1 MSDYPKMP
9 LDTDSPEFQGSVA
22 RGVLGSIIGMAV
34 CVLVLLLCWL
44 VEFQGLLLLFQLFVG
59 AVIGWFY
66 RLFHGRRSKSAA
78 YAIVG
83 VCTMLTCLLGMPV
96 LAVIRLSGEIP
107 LSMLLQMPAGA
118 WAEWWSRSWRLL
130 LLLCTGLGLIGL
142 FLNRGKLLAY
152 VDWQKGPWYIA
163 GFNAGGA
170 TYNMLPEKL
179 PDKRPPERF
188 AVSSRFTPGERIMVE
203 GDILRWVRPVRRERS
218 FTRRDIAGVV
228 LGPSGGSNVIFDQN
242 YQVLAKFAGSMEN
255 ANLLLRWLME
265 QNIPIHNA
273 PDGWRVLPEEGP
285 VFEEQSTSREQPSA
299 QRRFTLWLNK
309 STRRGFTG
317 IGVFLLLFG
326 IAFAAV
332 LMWWVQYD
340 PMTPAELAALVVLD
354 LILLVLSIPFLRM
367 GKVCRVEVDGERIR
381 TYSRFGRLAEFSVR
395 EVADASRSIGWIVLY
410 DKEWKPL
417 AKLDPG
423 LEHLEMLE
431 NYLAFYG
438 VKL

>member
-1 MSDYPKMP
+1 MSDYIRTP
-9 LDTDSPEFQGSVA
+9 LDTDSSEFQGSVL
-22 RGVLGSIIGMAV
+22 RGILGSVVGMAA
-34 CVLVLLLCWL
+34 CVLVLWLCWL
-44 VEFQGLLLLFQLFVG
+44 VDFNSLMILLQLFVG

-78 YAIVG
+78 YVVVG
-83 VCTMLTCLLGMPV
+83 VCTMLTCLFWMPV
-96 LAVIRLSGEIP
+96 LAAIRLSGEIP
-107 LSMLLQMPAGA
+107 LSRLAQMLVEAR
-118 WAEWWSRSWRLL
+118 AELWSRFGRLL
-130 LLLCTGLGLIGL
+130 LLFAGLGLIGL
-142 FLNRGKLLAY
+142 FFSRGRLLAY
-152 VDWQKGPWYIA
+152 VDWRKGPWYIA

-170 TYNMLPEKL
+170 AYNMLPEKL
-179 PDKRPPERF
+179 PDQRPPERF
-188 AVSSRFTPGERIMVE
+188 AVSSRFTSGERVVVE
-203 GDILRWVRPVRRERS
+203 GDTLRWIRSIRRDRA
-218 FTRRDIAGVV
+218 FTCRDIAGVV

-255 ANLLLRWLME
+255 ADLLLRWLME

-299 QRRFTLWLNK
+299 QRQFTLRLNK

-332 LMWWVQYD
+332 LVWWVQYD

-354 LILLVLSIPFLRM
+354 LILLVLSILFLRM

-381 TYSRFGRLAEFSVR
+381 AYSRFGRPAEFSVR
-395 EVADASRSIGWIVLY
+395 EVADVSRSIGWIVLY

-423 LEHLEMLE
+423 LEHLEQLE
-431 NYLAFYG
+431 NYLAAYG
-438 VKL
+438 VRM

>member
-1 MSDYPKMP
+1 MSDYIRTP
-9 LDTDSPEFQGSVA
+9 LDTDSSEFQGSVL
-22 RGVLGSIIGMAV
+22 RGILGSVVGMAA

-44 VEFQGLLLLFQLFVG
+44 VDFNSLMILLQLFVG
-59 AVIGWFY
+59 TVIGWFY

-78 YAIVG
+78 YVVVG
-83 VCTMLTCLLGMPV
+83 ICTMLTCLFWMPV
-96 LAVIRLSGEIP
+96 LTAIRLSGEIP
-107 LSMLLQMPAGA
+107 LSRLAQMLVEAR
-118 WAEWWSRSWRLL
+118 AELWSRFGRLL
-130 LLLCTGLGLIGL
+130 LLFAGLGLIGL
-142 FLNRGKLLAY
+142 FFSRGRLLAY
-152 VDWQKGPWYIA
+152 VDWRKGPWYIA

-170 TYNMLPEKL
+170 AYNMLPEKL
-179 PDKRPPERF
+179 PDQRPPERF
-188 AVSSRFTPGERIMVE
+188 AVSSRFTPGERIVVE
-203 GDILRWVRPVRRERS
+203 GDTLRWIRSIRRDRA

-273 PDGWRVLPEEGP
+273 PDVWSVLSEEGS

-299 QRRFTLWLNK
+299 QRRFTLRLNK

-332 LMWWVQYD
+332 LVWWVQYD

-354 LILLVLSIPFLRM
+354 LILLVLSILFLRM

-381 TYSRFGRLAEFSVR
+381 AYSRFGRPAEFSVR
-395 EVADASRSIGWIVLY
+395 EVADVSRSIGWIVLY
-410 DKEWKPL
+410 DREWKPL

-423 LEHLEMLE
+423 LEHLELLE
-431 NYLAFYG
+431 HYLAAYG
-438 VKL
+438 IRI

>member
-1 MSDYPKMP
+1 MSDYIRTP
-9 LDTDSPEFQGSVA
+9 LDTDSSEFQGSVL
-22 RGVLGSIIGMAV
+22 RGILGSVVGMAA

-44 VEFQGLLLLFQLFVG
+44 VDFNSLMILLQLFVG
-59 AVIGWFY
+59 TVIGWFY
-66 RLFHGRRSKSAA
+66 RLFHGRRSKPAA

-83 VCTMLTCLLGMPV
+83 VCTMLTCLFWMPV
-96 LAVIRLSGEIP
+96 LTAIRLSGEIP
-107 LSMLLQMPAGA
+107 LSRLAQMLVEAR
-118 WAEWWSRSWRLL
+118 AELWSRFGRLL
-130 LLLCTGLGLIGL
+130 LLFAGLGLIGL
-142 FLNRGKLLAY
+142 FFSRGRLLAY
-152 VDWQKGPWYIA
+152 VDWRKGPWYIA

-170 TYNMLPEKL
+170 AYNMLPEKL
-179 PDKRPPERF
+179 PDQRPPERF
-188 AVSSRFTPGERIMVE
+188 AVSSRFTPGERIVVE
-203 GDILRWVRPVRRERS
+203 SDTLRWIRSIRRDRA

-273 PDGWRVLPEEGP
+273 PDGWRVLPEEEP

-299 QRRFTLWLNK
+299 QRRFTLRLNK

-332 LMWWVQYD
+332 LVWWVQYD
-340 PMTPAELAALVVLD
+340 PMTPAELAALVALD
-354 LILLVLSIPFLRM
+354 LILLVLSILFLRM

-381 TYSRFGRLAEFSVR
+381 AYSRFGRPAEFSVR
-395 EVADASRSIGWIVLY
+395 EVADVSRSIGWIVLY
-410 DKEWKPL
+410 DREWKPL

-423 LEHLEMLE
+423 LEHLELLE
-431 NYLAFYG
+431 HYLAAYG
-438 VKL
+438 IRI

>member
-1 MSDYPKMP
+1 MKREYI
-9 LDTDSPEFQGSVA
+9 DTDSPEFQGSVL
-22 RGVLGSIIGMAV
+22 RGVLGSIVGMAV

-44 VEFQGLLLLFQLFVG
+44 VGFQSLLLLFHLFIG
-59 AVIGWFY
+59 GSIGWFY

-83 VCTMLTCLLGMPV
+83 VCTMLTCLLWMPV
-96 LAVIRLSGEIP
+96 LVAIRLSGEIP
-107 LSMLLQMPAGA
+107 LSMLLQMPAGS
-118 WAEWWSRSWRLL
+118 WAELWSRSWRL

-152 VDWQKGPWYIA
+152 VDWQKRPWYIA

-188 AVSSRFTPGERIMVE
+188 AVSSWFTPGERIVVE
-203 GDILRWVRPVRRERS
+203 GDTLRWVRPVRRERS
-218 FTRRDIAGVV
+218 FTRWDITGVV

-255 ANLLLRWLME
+255 ADLLLRWLME

-273 PDGWRVLPEEGP
+273 PDRWRVPPEGEP
-285 VFEEQSTSREQPSA
+285 VSGKPSFSNEMPAA
-299 QRRFTLWLNK
+299 QRCFTLRLNK

-326 IAFAAV
+326 IVFAAV
-332 LMWWVQYD
+332 LVWWVPND
-340 PMTPAELAALVVLD
+340 PMTPAELAVLVVLD
-354 LILLVLSIPFLRM
+354 LILLILGVLFLCI
-367 GKVCRVEVDGERIR
+367 GKVCRVEVEGERIR
-381 TYSRFGRLAEFSVR
+381 AYSRFGRPAEFSVR
-395 EVADASRSIGWIVLY
+395 DVADVSRSIGWIVLY
-410 DKEWKPL
+410 DREWKPL

-423 LEHLEMLE
+423 LEHLEQLE
-431 NYLAFYG
+431 NYLAAYG
-438 VKL
+438 VRM

>member
-1 MSDYPKMP
+1 MSDYPKTS

-22 RGVLGSIIGMAV
+22 RGILGSVVGMAV

-44 VEFQGLLLLFQLFVG
+44 VEFQSLLLLFQLFVG

-83 VCTMLTCLLGMPV
+83 VCTMLTCLLWMPV

-130 LLLCTGLGLIGL
+130 LLCTGLGLIGL

-152 VDWQKGPWYIA
+152 VDWRKGPWYIA

-188 AVSSRFTPGERIMVE
+188 AVSSRFTPGERIVVE
-203 GDILRWVRPVRRERS
+203 SDILRWVRPVRRERS

-255 ANLLLRWLME
+255 ADLLLRWLIE

-273 PDGWRVLPEEGP
+273 PDRWRVVPEVEP
-285 VFEEQSTSREQPSA
+285 VSEEPSSSKEMPAA
-299 QRRFTLWLNK
+299 QRRFTLRLNK

-326 IAFAAV
+326 IVFAAV
-332 LMWWVQYD
+332 LVWWVPSD

-354 LILLVLSIPFLRM
+354 LILLVLSILFLLI

-381 TYSRFGRLAEFSVR
+381 AYSRFGRPAEFSVW
-395 EVADASRSIGWIVLY
+395 EVADVSRSIGWIVLY
-410 DKEWKPL
+410 DREWKLL

-423 LEHLEMLE
+423 LEHLELLE
-431 NYLAFYG
+431 RYLAAYG
-438 VKL
+438 VRM

>member
-22 RGVLGSIIGMAV
+22 RGILGSAVGMAI

-66 RLFHGRRSKSAA
+66 RLFHGRRSKSAV

-83 VCTMLTCLLGMPV
+83 VCTMLTCLLWMPV
-96 LAVIRLSGEIP
+96 LAAIRLSGDIP
-107 LSMLLQMPAGA
+107 LSMLLQMPAWA
-118 WAEWWSRSWRLL
+118 WAELWSRSWRL

-142 FLNRGKLLAY
+142 FLNRRKLLAY
-152 VDWQKGPWYIA
+152 ADWQKGPWYIT

-188 AVSSRFTPGERIMVE
+188 AVSSRFTPGERIVVE
-203 GDILRWVRPVRRERS
+203 GNTLRWVKPIRRERS

-273 PDGWRVLPEEGP
+273 PDRWRVVPEVEP
-285 VFEEQSTSREQPSA
+285 VSEEPSSSKEMPAA
-299 QRRFTLWLNK
+299 QRRFTLRLNK

-326 IAFAAV
+326 IVFAAV
-332 LMWWVQYD
+332 LVWWVPSD
-340 PMTPAELAALVVLD
+340 PMTPAELVTLVVLD
-354 LILLVLSIPFLRM
+354 LILLVLSILFLLI

-381 TYSRFGRLAEFSVR
+381 AYSRFGRPAEFSVW
-395 EVADASRSIGWIVLY
+395 EVADVSRSIGWIVLY
-410 DKEWKPL
+410 DREWKPL

-423 LEHLEMLE
+423 LEHLEQLE
-431 NYLAFYG
+431 NYLAAYG
-438 VKL
+438 VRM

>member
-22 RGVLGSIIGMAV
+22 QGILGSIIGMAV

-44 VEFQGLLLLFQLFVG
+44 VDFQSLLLLFHLFIG
-59 AVIGWFY
+59 ASIGWFY
-66 RLFHGRRSKSAA
+66 RLFHGRRSKPTA
-78 YAIVG
+78 YAVVG
-83 VCTMLTCLLGMPV
+83 VCTLLTCLLWMPV
-96 LAVIRLSGEIP
+96 LAAVRLSGEIP
-107 LSMLLQMPAGA
+107 LSMLMQMPAGA
-118 WAEWWSRSWRLL
+118 WAELWSRSWRL

-142 FLNRGKLLAY
+142 FLNRRKLLAY

-188 AVSSRFTPGERIMVE
+188 AVSSRFTPGERIVVE
-203 GDILRWVRPVRRERS
+203 GNTLRWVKPIRRERS

-255 ANLLLRWLME
+255 ADLLLRWLME

-273 PDGWRVLPEEGP
+273 PDRWRVVPEVEP
-285 VFEEQSTSREQPSA
+285 VSEEPSSSKEMPAA
-299 QRRFTLWLNK
+299 QRRFTLRLNK

-326 IAFAAV
+326 IVFAAV
-332 LMWWVQYD
+332 LVWWVPSD

-354 LILLVLSIPFLRM
+354 LILLVLSILFLRM

-381 TYSRFGRLAEFSVR
+381 AYSRFGRPAEFSVR
-395 EVADASRSIGWIVLY
+395 EVADVSRSIGWIVLY
-410 DKEWKPL
+410 DREWKPL

-423 LEHLEMLE
+423 LEHLELLE
-431 NYLAFYG
+431 RYLAAYG
-438 VKL
+438 IRI

>member
-1 MSDYPKMP
+1 MSDYIRTP
-9 LDTDSPEFQGSVA
+9 LDTDSSEFQGSVL
-22 RGVLGSIIGMAV
+22 RGILGSVVGMAA

-44 VEFQGLLLLFQLFVG
+44 VDFNSLMILLQLFVG
-59 AVIGWFY
+59 TVIGWFY

-78 YAIVG
+78 YVVVG
-83 VCTMLTCLLGMPV
+83 VCTMLTCLFWMPV
-96 LAVIRLSGEIP
+96 LTAIRLSGEIP
-107 LSMLLQMPAGA
+107 LSRLVQMLVEAR
-118 WAEWWSRSWRLL
+118 AELWSRFGRLL
-130 LLLCTGLGLIGL
+130 LLFAGLGLIGL
-142 FLNRGKLLAY
+142 FFSRGRLLAY
-152 VDWQKGPWYIA
+152 VDWRKGPWYIA
-163 GFNAGGA
+163 GFNTGGA
-170 TYNMLPEKL
+170 AYNMLPEKL
-179 PDKRPPERF
+179 PDQRPPERF
-188 AVSSRFTPGERIMVE
+188 AVSSRFTPGERIVVE
-203 GDILRWVRPVRRERS
+203 GDTLRWIRSIRRDRA

-273 PDGWRVLPEEGP
+273 PDGWRVPPEEGP

-299 QRRFTLWLNK
+299 QRRFTLRLNK

-332 LMWWVQYD
+332 LVWWVQYD

-354 LILLVLSIPFLRM
+354 LILLVLSILFLRM

-381 TYSRFGRLAEFSVR
+381 AYSRFGRPAEFSVR
-395 EVADASRSIGWIVLY
+395 EVADVSRSIGWIVLY
-410 DKEWKPL
+410 DREWKPL

-423 LEHLEMLE
+423 LEHLELLE
-431 NYLAFYG
+431 HYLAAYG
-438 VKL
+438 IRI

>member
-1 MSDYPKMP
+1 MSDYIRTP
-9 LDTDSPEFQGSVA
+9 LDTDSSEFQGSVL
-22 RGVLGSIIGMAV
+22 RGILGSVVGMAA

-44 VEFQGLLLLFQLFVG
+44 VDFNSLMILLQLFVG
-59 AVIGWFY
+59 TVIGWFY

-78 YAIVG
+78 YVVVG
-83 VCTMLTCLLGMPV
+83 VCTMLTCLFWMPV
-96 LAVIRLSGEIP
+96 LTAIRLSGEIP
-107 LSMLLQMPAGA
+107 LSRLAQMLVEAR
-118 WAEWWSRSWRLL
+118 AELWSRFGRLL
-130 LLLCTGLGLIGL
+130 LLFAGLGLIGL
-142 FLNRGKLLAY
+142 FFSRGRLLAY
-152 VDWQKGPWYIA
+152 VDWRKGPWYIA

-170 TYNMLPEKL
+170 AYNMLPEKL
-179 PDKRPPERF
+179 PDQRPPERF
-188 AVSSRFTPGERIMVE
+188 AVSSRFTPGERIVVE
-203 GDILRWVRPVRRERS
+203 GDTLRWIRSIRRDRA

-273 PDGWRVLPEEGP
+273 PDVWSVLPEEGS

-299 QRRFTLWLNK
+299 QRRFTLRLNK

-326 IAFAAV
+326 IVFAAV
-332 LMWWVQYD
+332 LVWWVQYD
-340 PMTPAELAALVVLD
+340 PMTPAELAVLVVLD
-354 LILLVLSIPFLRM
+354 LILLVLSILFLRM

-381 TYSRFGRLAEFSVR
+381 AYSRFGRPAEFSVR
-395 EVADASRSIGWIVLY
+395 EVADVSRSIGWIVLY

-423 LEHLEMLE
+423 LEHLEQLE
-431 NYLAFYG
+431 NYLAAYG
-438 VKL
+438 VRM

>member
-22 RGVLGSIIGMAV
+22 QGILGSIIGMAV

-44 VEFQGLLLLFQLFVG
+44 VEFQSLLLLFHLFIG

-83 VCTMLTCLLGMPV
+83 VCTMLTCLLWMPV

-118 WAEWWSRSWRLL
+118 WAEWWSRSWRL

-188 AVSSRFTPGERIMVE
+188 AVSSRFTPGERIVVE
-203 GDILRWVRPVRRERS
+203 GNTLRWVKPIRRERS

-255 ANLLLRWLME
+255 ANLLLRWMME

-273 PDGWRVLPEEGP
+273 PDRWRVVPEVEP
-285 VFEEQSTSREQPSA
+285 VTEEPSSSKEMPAA
-299 QRRFTLWLNK
+299 QQRFTLRLNK

-332 LMWWVQYD
+332 LVWWVQYD

-354 LILLVLSIPFLRM
+354 LILLVLSILFLRM

-381 TYSRFGRLAEFSVR
+381 AYSRFGRPAEFSVR
-395 EVADASRSIGWIVLY
+395 EVADVSRSIGWIVLY
-410 DKEWKPL
+410 DREWKPL

-423 LEHLEMLE
+423 LEHLELLE
-431 NYLAFYG
+431 HYLAAYG
-438 VKL
+438 IRI

>member
-1 MSDYPKMP
+1 MSDYIRTP
-9 LDTDSPEFQGSVA
+9 LDTDSSEFQGSVL
-22 RGVLGSIIGMAV
+22 RGILGSVVGMAA

-44 VEFQGLLLLFQLFVG
+44 VDFNSLMILLQLFVG
-59 AVIGWFY
+59 TVIGWFY
-66 RLFHGRRSKSAA
+66 RLFHGRRSKPAA

-83 VCTMLTCLLGMPV
+83 VCTMLTCLFWMPV
-96 LAVIRLSGEIP
+96 LTAIRLSGEIP
-107 LSMLLQMPAGA
+107 LSRLAQMLVEAR
-118 WAEWWSRSWRLL
+118 AELWSRFGRLL
-130 LLLCTGLGLIGL
+130 LLFAGLGLIGL
-142 FLNRGKLLAY
+142 FFSRGRLLAY
-152 VDWQKGPWYIA
+152 VDWRKGPWYIA

-170 TYNMLPEKL
+170 AYNMLPEKL
-179 PDKRPPERF
+179 PDQRPPERF
-188 AVSSRFTPGERIMVE
+188 AVSSRFTPGERIVVE
-203 GDILRWVRPVRRERS
+203 GDTLRWIRSIRRDRA

-273 PDGWRVLPEEGP
+273 PDGWRVLPEEEP

-299 QRRFTLWLNK
+299 QRRFTLRLNK

-332 LMWWVQYD
+332 LVWWVQYD
-340 PMTPAELAALVVLD
+340 PMTPAELAALVALD
-354 LILLVLSIPFLRM
+354 LILLVLSILFLRM

-381 TYSRFGRLAEFSVR
+381 AYSRFGRPAEFSVR
-395 EVADASRSIGWIVLY
+395 EVADVSRSIGWIVLY
-410 DKEWKPL
+410 DREWKPL

-423 LEHLEMLE
+423 LEHLELLE
-431 NYLAFYG
+431 HYLAAYG
-438 VKL
+438 IRI

>member
-22 RGVLGSIIGMAV
+22 RGILGSVVGMAV

-44 VEFQGLLLLFQLFVG
+44 VEFQSLLLLFQLFVG

-83 VCTMLTCLLGMPV
+83 VCTLLTCLLWMPV
-96 LAVIRLSGEIP
+96 LAAVRLSGEIP
-107 LSMLLQMPAGA
+107 LSMLMQMPAGA
-118 WAEWWSRSWRLL
+118 WGELWSWSWRL

-142 FLNRGKLLAY
+142 FLNRRKLLAY

-170 TYNMLPEKL
+170 TYNMLPDKL

-188 AVSSRFTPGERIMVE
+188 AVSSRFTPGERIVVE
-203 GDILRWVRPVRRERS
+203 GNTLRWVKPIRRERS

-255 ANLLLRWLME
+255 ADLLLRWLME

-273 PDGWRVLPEEGP
+273 PDRWRVVPEVEP
-285 VFEEQSTSREQPSA
+285 VSEEPSSSKEMPAA
-299 QRRFTLWLNK
+299 QRRFTLRLNK

-326 IAFAAV
+326 IVFAAV
-332 LMWWVQYD
+332 LVWWVPSD

-354 LILLVLSIPFLRM
+354 LILLVLSILFLLI

-381 TYSRFGRLAEFSVR
+381 AYSRFGRPAEFSVR
-395 EVADASRSIGWIVLY
+395 EVADVSRSIGWIVLY
-410 DKEWKPL
+410 DREWKPL

-423 LEHLEMLE
+423 LEHLEQLE
-431 NYLAFYG
+431 NYLAAYG
-438 VKL
+438 VRM

>member
-1 MSDYPKMP
+1 MSDYIRTP
-9 LDTDSPEFQGSVA
+9 LDTDSSEFQGSVL
-22 RGVLGSIIGMAV
+22 RGILGSVVGMAA
-34 CVLVLLLCWL
+34 CVLVLWLSWL
-44 VEFQGLLLLFQLFVG
+44 VDFNSLMILLQLFVG
-59 AVIGWFY
+59 TVIGWFY

-78 YAIVG
+78 YVVVG
-83 VCTMLTCLLGMPV
+83 VCTMLTCLFWMPV
-96 LAVIRLSGEIP
+96 LAAIRLSGEIP
-107 LSMLLQMPAGA
+107 LSRLAQMLVEARVEL
-118 WAEWWSRSWRLL
+118 WSRFGRLL
-130 LLLCTGLGLIGL
+130 LLFAGLGLIGL
-142 FLNRGKLLAY
+142 FFSRGRLLAY
-152 VDWQKGPWYIA
+152 VDWRKGPWYIA

-170 TYNMLPEKL
+170 AYNMLPEKL
-179 PDKRPPERF
+179 PDQRPPERF
-188 AVSSRFTPGERIMVE
+188 AVSSRFTPGERIVVE
-203 GDILRWVRPVRRERS
+203 GDTLRWIRSIRRDRA

-273 PDGWRVLPEEGP
+273 PDVWSVLPEEGS

-299 QRRFTLWLNK
+299 QRRFTLRLNK

-332 LMWWVQYD
+332 LVWWVQYD

-354 LILLVLSIPFLRM
+354 LILLVLSILFLRM

-381 TYSRFGRLAEFSVR
+381 AYSRFGRPAEFSVR
-395 EVADASRSIGWIVLY
+395 EVADVSRSIGWIVLY
-410 DKEWKPL
+410 DREWKPL

-423 LEHLEMLE
+423 LEHLELLE
-431 NYLAFYG
+431 HYLAAYG
-438 VKL
+438 IRI

>member
-1 MSDYPKMP
+1 MSDYIRTP
-9 LDTDSPEFQGSVA
+9 LDTDSSEFQGSVL
-22 RGVLGSIIGMAV
+22 RGILGSVVGMAA

-44 VEFQGLLLLFQLFVG
+44 VDFNSLMILLQLFVG
-59 AVIGWFY
+59 TVIGWFY

-78 YAIVG
+78 YVVVG
-83 VCTMLTCLLGMPV
+83 VCTMLTCLFWMPV
-96 LAVIRLSGEIP
+96 LTAIRLSGEIP
-107 LSMLLQMPAGA
+107 LSRLAQMLVEAR
-118 WAEWWSRSWRLL
+118 AELWSRFGRLL
-130 LLLCTGLGLIGL
+130 LLFAGLGLIGL
-142 FLNRGKLLAY
+142 FFSRGRLLAY
-152 VDWQKGPWYIA
+152 VDWRKGPWYIA

-170 TYNMLPEKL
+170 AYNMLPEKL
-179 PDKRPPERF
+179 PDQRPPERF
-188 AVSSRFTPGERIMVE
+188 AVSSRFTPGERIVVE
-203 GDILRWVRPVRRERS
+203 GDTLRWIRSIRRDRA

-299 QRRFTLWLNK
+299 QRRFTLRLNK

-332 LMWWVQYD
+332 LVWWVQYD

-354 LILLVLSIPFLRM
+354 LILLVLSILFLRM

-381 TYSRFGRLAEFSVR
+381 AYSRFGRPAEFSVR
-395 EVADASRSIGWIVLY
+395 EVADVSRSIGWIVLY
-410 DKEWKPL
+410 DREWKPL

-423 LEHLEMLE
+423 LEHLELLE
-431 NYLAFYG
+431 HYLAAYG
-438 VKL
+438 IRI